1 MTHTTNF
8 NLTQWDKSDR
18 IQMADFNADNAKLDA
33 ALAALTR
40 RVYTATYTGD
50 GATTLTLTFPAKP
63 VFVAALAEGELVF
76 MARGAATGFL
86 HDHASFYEFPVSG
99 WDGTTLTIT
108 GGAYIAIP
116 NAQDRQYTVFAILE
130 VA

>member
-8 NLTQWDKSDR
+8 NLTQWAKSDR

-50 GATTLTLTFPAKP
+50 GAYTKTFTFPAKP
-63 VFVAALAEGELVF
+63 AFVVTLTEGELSF
-76 MARGAATGFL
+76 MVRGSAKGVL
-86 HDHASFYEFPVSG
+86 HDLANFYEFPVSG
-99 WDGTTLTIT
+99 WDGTTLTLT
-108 GGAYIAIP
+108 GGEYICTP
-116 NAQDRQYTVFAILE
+116 NALGAQYALFAILE
-130 VA
+130 GE

>member
-8 NLTQWDKSDR
+8 NLSQWSKSDR

-50 GATTLTLTFPAKP
+50 GAYTKTFTFPAKP
-63 VFVAALAEGELVF
+63 AFVIALTEGEITF
-76 MARGAATGFL
+76 MARGSATGVL
-86 HDHASFYEFPVSG
+86 LNNGNFYDFSVSG
-99 WDGTTLTIT
+99 WDGTSLTIT
-108 GGAYIAIP
+108 GGDYIPIP
-116 NAQDRQYTVFAILE
+116 TAHGSQYALFAILE
-130 VA
+130 GE

>member
-8 NLTQWDKSDR
+8 NLSQWSKSDR

-63 VFVAALAEGELVF
+63 AFVIVLTESKLSLMV
-76 MARGAATGFL
+76 RGSATGLYIAGPNFN
-86 HDHASFYEFPVSG
+86 DFAVSG

-108 GGAYIAIP
+108 GGDYIGIP
-116 NAQDRQYTVFAILE
+116 NGLDEQYALFAILE
-130 VA
+130 GE